1 MTKALLNEA
10 LFKLFKP
17 SGSFRNAEY
26 IAVASVVLSIS

>member
-17 SGSFRNAEY
+17 LGSFRNSEY
-26 IAVASVVLSIS
+26 IAVASVVFSVS